1 MLSQHN
7 PRYSRKS
14 PHNPIYSK
22 YEGNCKVCGKEY
34 FEGELISP
42 FFDGQYNFWRH
53 TDCLQL
59 FYIPLPNGGE
69 CKECKEEIPHNTFGY
84 WSKHNGVWCVPCGE
98 KLAPKVNIAY
108 SRIQREIKNSRQQEE
123 GEY

>member
-59 FYIPLPNGGE
+59 FYIPLPNGSE

-84 WSKHNGVWCVPCGE
+84 
-98 KLAPKVNIAY
+98 
-108 SRIQREIKNSRQQEE
+108 
-123 GEY
+123 